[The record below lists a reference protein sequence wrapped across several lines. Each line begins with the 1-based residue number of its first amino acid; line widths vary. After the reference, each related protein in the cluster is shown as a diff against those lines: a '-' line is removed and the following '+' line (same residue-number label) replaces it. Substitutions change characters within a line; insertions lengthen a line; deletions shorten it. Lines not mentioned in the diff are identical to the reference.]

1 MTMDRRQFATAAAAG
16 AGGMALLW
24 QQACTEVAD
33 TGEVSAATA
42 QTLLDH
48 QGPRGIYEEAE
59 ELDRLRAAITNMIN
73 VQRQLREFPLDP
85 DEPPLTVFWRG

>member
-1 MTMDRRQFATAAAAG
+1 MTMERRQFAAAG
-16 AGGMALLW
+16 AGAMALLW
-24 QQACTEVAD
+24 QRACSEVAE

-48 QGPRGIYEEAE
+48 QGPRGIYEDAE
-59 ELDRLRAAITNMIN
+59 ELDRLRAALADMID

-85 DEPPLTVFWRG
+85 DEPPLTIFRRG